1 MHAARRLTVGIP
13 LAPAKSAR
21 RIGLAK
27 RSKTAL
33 QGILTAAVVASGA
46 GIITSGQQPPAQ
58 QPPAQQPAAQ
68 QPATEQPPAQP
79 TFRVGATFVRVDA
92 FVTKNGEPVGD
103 LKQEEVEIREDNVPQ
118 TIRSFEYV
126 NIPPAN
132 LQAGVRRD
140 PNTVAESR
148 EAVSDPR
155 KRVFVLFLDTYH
167 ITQGASM
174 SSRPALM
181 NFLLRTIG
189 PDDLVA
195 GITPRMSPADI
206 SFATRTDAL
215 ESLLN
220 SVYGKRDSIIDD
232 PEEQQIEHCF
242 TRQEWPQFRDRRRA
256 KLSID
261 AMETLVRHL
270 DGLREERKAIIT
282 VTEGWPM
289 FRDDLESMTGR
300 SSNGRVPTG
309 PGIIIGPGGRPG
321 TSDPANA
328 IGGSPSRGEC
338 DGIRMQIA
346 AMEVVQQFRDLPD
359 IANRANASF
368 YTIDPRGLAAFD
380 APIGPTAPPP
390 VAVDQAILRN
400 KLMNLRELAERTDGL
415 AVQNTNDLTG
425 ALNRIGRDLSSY
437 YLIGYDSTNPK
448 LDGTY
453 RAIKMTVK
461 RPGVNVRARRGYRAP
476 IDGRDRGG
484 LSGPTARRGGT
495 GGAGSAGG
503 VGPTSDSGGAA
514 AGSAGT
520 GGAGGA
526 VGAGN
531 ELGTQIAS
539 AVAALASTR
548 ADLPI
553 RLRAT
558 AVILPEIRELRVL
571 AEVESKVAAQAV
583 WQQGGIARITVRN
596 LEGGTVAT
604 AEQPL
609 PLGERTLAAVVPLPA
624 TVGAGEYRV
633 LVRITAA
640 SKVDSVGDSV
650 AVTVPAKPVTIGDP
664 LVLRRGPSTG
674 VKYVPTADLRFR
686 RQERVRLE
694 ALIVVPLDRVK
705 ATLVSQAGQPMP
717 LPVQVTERVEGASRI
732 AVIDVS
738 LAPLAAGGYAIMVTD
753 SDTTTST
760 RVLVPLQV
768 IP

>member
-1 MHAARRLTVGIP
+1 MHAARRLTVGF
-13 LAPAKSAR
+13 
-21 RIGLAK
+21 
-27 RSKTAL
+27 
-33 QGILTAAVVASGA
+33 LTAAVVASGA
-46 GIITSGQQPPAQ
+46 GIITNGQQPAAPQPPAQ
-58 QPPAQQPAAQ
+58 PAPPPQAP
-68 QPATEQPPAQP
+68 TQP
-79 TFRVGATFVRVDA
+79 TFRVGATYVRVDA
-92 FVTKNGEPVGD
+92 FVTKNGEPVAD

-132 LQAGVRRD
+132 LQTGERRNPETVR
-140 PNTVAESR
+140 ESR

-167 ITQGASM
+167 ISQGSGM

-189 PDDLVA
+189 PDDLIA
-195 GITPRMSPADI
+195 GMTPRMSPADL
-206 SFATRTDAL
+206 SFTPRTDSL

-220 SVYGKRDSIIDD
+220 TIYGKRDSIIED
-232 PEEQQIEHCF
+232 PEEQQISQCF
-242 TRQEWPQFRDRRRA
+242 SREEWPLYRDRRRA

-289 FRDDLESMTGR
+289 FRDDLQSMSKT
-300 SSNGRVPTG
+300 SSRVPTG

-328 IGGSPSRGEC
+328 IGGSPSGGQC

-346 AMEVVQQFRDLPD
+346 AMEVAQQFHDLPD
-359 IANRANASF
+359 VANRANASF
-368 YTIDPRGLAAFD
+368 YTVDPRGLAVFD

-390 VAVDQAILRN
+390 VNVDQAILRN
-400 KLMNLRELAERTDGL
+400 KLLNLRELAERTDGL
-415 AVQNTNDLTG
+415 AVQNTNDLTS
-425 ALNRIGRDLSSY
+425 ALARIGRDLSSY

-476 IDGRDRGG
+476 IDGRGGRGG
-484 LSGPTARRGGT
+484 PSGTAARRGGAS
-495 GGAGSAGG
+495 GAGAG
-503 VGPTSDSGGAA
+503 TSDSGDVGAA
-514 AGSAGT
+514 GANGGGSAGS
-520 GGAGGA
+520 
-526 VGAGN
+526 GN
-531 ELGTQIAS
+531 PLGTEISS
-539 AVAALASTR
+539 AVSALASTR
-548 ADLPI
+548 GDLPI
-553 RLRAT
+553 RLRAA
-558 AVILPEIRELRVL
+558 AVNLPEIRELRVL
-571 AEVESKVAAQAV
+571 AEIESKVAANAA
-583 WQQGGIARITVRN
+583 WQQGGIARVTVRN
-596 LEGGTVAT
+596 LEGSTVAT
-604 AEQPL
+604 VEQPL
-609 PLGERTLAAVVPLPA
+609 TLGERTVAVVVPLPA
-624 TVGAGEYRV
+624 TVAAGEYRV

-640 SKVDSVGDSV
+640 SNVDSVGDSV

-694 ALIVVPLDRVK
+694 APLVVPLDRVR
-705 ATLVSQAGQPMP
+705 ATLVSQQGQPMP